1 VRGKERYISPLVPTG
16 ERCTSGSD
24 RGLPFAPQGG
34 KRETHNYNL
43 EVGCAPVS
51 WDTGRHPTAI
61 HSSPSAQHTSQG
73 PNISLS
79 MKRLMF
85 KREFFFLIY
94 VCIYFWLSWIF
105 AAAHRCSLVTVR
117 GGFSCGAQA
126 PGARASIAVVHGN
139 SPTACAVFWDQGLNP
154 CPLHWQA
161 YS

>member
-1 VRGKERYISPLVPTG
+1 MCGKERYISPLVPTG
-16 ERCTSGSD
+16 EGCTSGND
-24 RGLPFAPQGG
+24 RGLPFAPQGR

-51 WDTGRHPTAI
+51 WDTGRLPTAI

-79 MKRLMF
+79 MTRLMYV
-85 KREFFFLIY
+85 RMYVFLADLDLCCCTQVFSGY
-94 VCIYFWLSWIF
+94 SE
-105 AAAHRCSLVTVR
+105 R
-117 GGFSCGAQA
+117 GLLLWSTGFR
-126 PGARASIAVVHGN
+126 RAGFIAVVHGN